1 MNAITRIRPPAI
13 DDDGRDGFDLT
24 SFMRDNGILRIGRF
38 EDNFNVYLTGDKF
51 GCGKSVGEAFANARG
66 ER

>member
-24 SFMRDNGILRIGRF
+24 SFMRDNGVLRIAQLGN
-38 EDNFNVYLTGDKF
+38 NFSVYIAGDKM
-51 GCGKSVGEAFANARG
+51 GCGKTVGEAFANARG
-66 ER
+66 QA